1 MKFHV
6 FLFVCAAL
14 VAVTTSSRIP
24 IEDGIECPTE
34 QLDTSDVVQIA
45 SPSNC
50 GIFYKCERGRPIVNK
65 CPEGLHYNTRLMVCD
80 HPSRA
85 QCVPINPEY

>member
-6 FLFVCAAL
+6 FFFVCAAL
-14 VAVTTSSRIP
+14 VAATTSIA
-24 IEDGIECPTE
+24 IEDGIVCPKQQT
-34 QLDTSDVVQIA
+34 DTSDVVQIP

-65 CPEGLHYNTRLMVCD
+65 CPQGLHYNKRLMVCD
-80 HPSRA
+80 YPSHA
-85 QCVPINPEY
+85 QCVAVNPEQ

>member
-1 MKFHV
+1 MKFRV

-14 VAVTTSSRIP
+14 VAVTTSIA
-24 IEDGIECPTE
+24 IEDGIVCPKE
-34 QLDTSDVVQIA
+34 QTDVVQIP

-65 CPEGLHYNTRLMVCD
+65 CPQGLHYNKRIMVCD
-80 HPSRA
+80 YPSSA
-85 QCVPINPEY
+85 QCVAAKSEQ